1 MILETLT
8 SVDLGAFDL
17 AAFDLGAF
25 DLGAVALPQEG
36 VTADG
41 PSYIGIAL
49 RAIFVENILL
59 AFFLGMCSYLAV
71 SSRVDSSLGLGVAV
85 IFVLGLTVPLNW
97 CIQTY
102 ILAPGALAWAGF
114 PDSDLSYLQF
124 LTFIATIAAAVQLVE
139 MAVDKMSPKLYAALG
154 IFLPLIA
161 VNCAILGSSMFM
173 VERNYTFGQSVVYGL
188 SSGTGWLLAIVSM
201 AAIRWKLRTA
211 HIPGPLKGLG
221 ITFITTGL
229 IAMAFMT
236 FSGI

>member
-1 MILETLT
+1 MILETLS

>member
-1 MILETLT
+1 MISETILC
-8 SVDLGAFDL
+8 SFDLVRDL
-17 AAFDLGAF
+17 AAIPQDGA
-25 DLGAVALPQEG
+25 
-36 VTADG
+36 ADAG
-41 PSYIGIAL
+41 NSYLGIAL

-59 AFFLGMCSYLAV
+59 AFFLGMCSYLAICK
-71 SSRVDSSLGLGVAV
+71 RVDSSVGLGIAV

-97 CIQTY
+97 IIQTY
-102 ILAPGALAWAGF
+102 ILAPGALSWAGM

-124 LTFIATIAAAVQLVE
+124 LTFIASIAAAVQVVE
-139 MAVDKMSPKLYAALG
+139 MAVDKFSPKLYAALG

-173 VERNYTFGQSVVYGL
+173 VERNYSFTESVVYGL